1 MEWIVI
7 ACTLL
12 IIVCL
17 GGARR
22 LLTILAVVFAIAMV
36 ITFMPK
42 STTAPQVAEVK
53 QTMKDWCS
61 ECLP

>member
-7 ACTLL
+7 GCTLL

-22 LLTILAVVFAIAMV
+22 LFTFLAVVFAIAIV
-36 ITFMPK
+36 IMFMPK
-42 STTAPQVAEVK
+42 SKTTQIAVAPK
-53 QTMKDWCS
+53 QSLNQWCS